1 MLKTFAT
8 RVAAL
13 ASATV
18 LWTSVG
24 LPVANALTSSDMS
37 STSSKGS
44 SNGSSISDAF
54 TLSSKLGQALTMG
67 NGTTTHSTKQ
77 VSVSGQG
84 TRSYELYVPSDYDSS
99 RDYPVV
105 FAYSGMD
112 FDGSDMHGHSH
123 LERAT
128 GSDAIVVYPNPRAS
142 VNGGLAWEGPNYATT
157 SRGED
162 VAFTKAILNDVANSY
177 SVDRSRVYATGL
189 SNGGGMALAAACQAP
204 ETFAAVAGVS
214 TAAYTRIFDGCTG
227 QVPTLLIHGTDD
239 KIAPY
244 YNDGSNGHGGSY
256 YATRGAW
263 ERIGKR
269 NACDTSGASMRTGS
283 GNGYNSFSYSGC
295 LAETTLYRV
304 NGGSHTW
311 FASNPNAT
319 REVWNF
325 FQRH

>member
-18 LWTSVG
+18 LSTSVG

-54 TLSSKLGQALTMG
+54 TLSSKVGQALSMG
-67 NGTTTHSTKQ
+67 TGTTTHSTKK
-77 VSVSGQG
+77 VYVSGQG
-84 TRSYELYVPSDYDSS
+84 TRSYELYVPSNYDAS
-99 RDYPVV
+99 REYPVV

-123 LERAT
+123 FERAT

-142 VNGGLAWEGPNYATT
+142 V
-157 SRGED
+157 
-162 VAFTKAILNDVANSY
+162 
-177 SVDRSRVYATGL
+177 
-189 SNGGGMALAAACQAP
+189 NGGGMALAAACQAP

-239 KIAPY
+239 KVAPY

-263 ERIGKR
+263 ERIGER
-269 NACDTSGASMRTGS
+269 NGCSTDGATMRTGS
-283 GNGYNSFSYSGC
+283 GDGYNSFSYSGC
-295 LAETTLYRV
+295 LTETTLYRV

>member
-1 MLKTFAT
+1 MLKTFAA

-18 LWTSVG
+18 LSTSVG

-54 TLSSKLGQALTMG
+54 TLSSKVGQALSMG
-67 NGTTTHSTKQ
+67 TGTTTHSTKK
-77 VSVSGQG
+77 VYVSGQG
-84 TRSYELYVPSDYDSS
+84 TRSYELYVPSNYDAS
-99 RDYPVV
+99 REYPVA

-112 FDGSDMHGHSH
+112 FDGSDMHGHF
-123 LERAT
+123 ERAT

-142 VNGGLAWEGPNYATT
+142 V
-157 SRGED
+157 
-162 VAFTKAILNDVANSY
+162 
-177 SVDRSRVYATGL
+177 
-189 SNGGGMALAAACQAP
+189 NGGGMALAAACQAP

-227 QVPTLLIHGTDD
+227 QVPTLLIHGTGD
-239 KIAPY
+239 KVAAY
-244 YNDGSNGHGGSY
+244 YDDGSNGHGGSY

-263 ERIGKR
+263 ERIGER
-269 NACDTSGASMRTGS
+269 NGCSTDGATMRTGS
-283 GNGYNSFSYSGC
+283 GDGYNSFSYSGR

-304 NGGSHTW
+304 SGGSHTW